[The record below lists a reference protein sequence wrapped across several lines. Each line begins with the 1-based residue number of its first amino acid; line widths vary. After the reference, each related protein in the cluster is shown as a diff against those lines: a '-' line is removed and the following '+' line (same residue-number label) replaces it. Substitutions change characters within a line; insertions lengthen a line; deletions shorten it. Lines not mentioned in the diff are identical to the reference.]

1 MFPLTFNLTTPHP
14 YFPFYV
20 PLSSSD
26 LALSL
31 SARVML
37 LVLQLQYKKKKYRS
51 LTKIC
56 KYVPK
61 YLSKHNIS
69 WSKHKCIT

>member
-20 PLSSSD
+20 PLPSSD
-26 LALSL
+26 SALGL

-37 LVLQLQYKKKKYRS
+37 LVLQLQNLKKYRS

-56 KYVPK
+56 KYAPK

-69 WSKHKCIT
+69 WSKYKCIT

>member
-1 MFPLTFNLTTPHP
+1 MTAVPMFPLTFNLTTPHP

-26 LALSL
+26 LALGL

-37 LVLQLQYKKKKYRS
+37 LVLQLQLKKKKN
-51 LTKIC
+51 T
-56 KYVPK
+56 VP
-61 YLSKHNIS
+61 
-69 WSKHKCIT
+69 